1 MNQVVKSL
9 WRKSRLG
16 YNEQVVDP
24 MVLDEFTALLIKEVC
39 AILRNDSDDTTS
51 AALTVSK
58 IKSHFGVE

>member
-16 YNEQVVDP
+16 YKEQDVDP

-39 AILRNDSDDTTS
+39 AILKDDEDSTR
-51 AALTVSK
+51 AAVARK
-58 IKSHFGVE
+58 IKNHFGVE